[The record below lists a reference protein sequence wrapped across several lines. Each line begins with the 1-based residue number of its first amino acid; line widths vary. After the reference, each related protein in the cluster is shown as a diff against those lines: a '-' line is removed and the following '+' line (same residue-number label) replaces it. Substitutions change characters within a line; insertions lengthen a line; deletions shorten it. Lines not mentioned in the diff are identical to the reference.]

1 MLYHITVR
9 PQELFNTASNGVF
22 LRIISAEKS
31 DTFNFSN
38 LETEGRNHLSV
49 HLAEAGTA

>member
-1 MLYHITVR
+1 MLHPITVR
-9 PQELFNTASNGVF
+9 PQELYNTSSNGVF

-31 DTFNFSN
+31 DTFNFKN
-38 LETEGRNHLSV
+38 LKAEGRNHLSV